1 MPNKQAV
8 ILYDGYCKLC
18 SRSLQF
24 VIRRDRKNKF
34 SYLSLQS
41 EQGAAFLSEMS
52 KDKQYAD
59 SIVYHDGENF
69 YQRSTAVLKILL
81 RLKRGWQFFYIF
93 MLVPRVLRDLV
104 YDFIARKRYHWFG
117 RRKECFIPENNSYY
131 SKKQTFTEKMG

>member
-1 MPNKQAV
+1 MQNKQAV

-34 SYLSLQS
+34 SYVSLQS
-41 EQGAAFLSEMS
+41 EQGAALISEMA

-59 SIVYHDGENF
+59 SIVYYDGENF
-69 YQRSTAVLKILL
+69 YQRSTAVLKILR

-104 YDFIARKRYHWFG
+104 YNFIARNRYDWFG
-117 RRKECFIPENNSYY
+117 RRNDCYIPDNQAH
-131 SKKQTFTEKMG
+131 SKKIHTTAENLG